1 MKYAVINQ
9 RNLHF
14 MAAAILIPVALFNL
28 LSAWEYGITPA
39 TLGVLFAIC
48 GIYSLLVAFG
58 KESPERKLPLSLR
71 RVTRFYVILLVAL
84 YLIGV
89 AVLMIVERA
98 ALDLELVLA
107 SILLGAISIAVWGTA
122 LFLVIIFPGWAIYS
136 LARRLAK
143 SRS

>member
-14 MAAAILIPVALFNL
+14 IAAAVLLPVAVFNL
-28 LSAWEYGITPA
+28 LSASEFGITPA
-39 TLGVLFAIC
+39 ALGLLFAFF

-58 KESPERKLPLSLR
+58 KESPERKIPSSLR
-71 RVTRFYVILLVAL
+71 RVTRFYVILLIAL
-84 YLIGV
+84 YLIGIGGS
-89 AVLMIVERA
+89 LFMERA
-98 ALDLELVLA
+98 ALDLELLLA
-107 SILLGAISIAVWGTA
+107 LVLLGALSIAVWGTA
-122 LFLVIIFPGWAIYS
+122 LFVVIIFPGWAIYS